1 MVDAGIED
9 EDLIV
14 IRIQDT
20 VAIGDIV
27 VALDEDNEN
36 TLKIFGGIDE
46 ENGDVILRYANQK
59 KYPGKEIRVK
69 QLIVQGV
76 AKHVIKA
83 L

>member
-1 MVDAGIED
+1 MSSHWMK
-9 EDLIV
+9 
-14 IRIQDT
+14 
-20 VAIGDIV
+20 
-27 VALDEDNEN
+27 DNEN

-46 ENGDVILRYANQK
+46 ENGDVVLRYANQK
-59 KYPGKEIRVK
+59 KYPDREIRVK

>member
-1 MVDAGIED
+1 M
-9 EDLIV
+9 
-14 IRIQDT
+14 RT
-20 VAIGDIV
+20 M
-27 VALDEDNEN
+27 N

-46 ENGDVILRYANQK
+46 ENGDVILRYANQT
-59 KYPGKEIRVK
+59 KYPDKEIRVK